1 MASKTED
8 RPLRLLPHQCELIE
22 DETTKILGLVSGYG
36 GGKTFAVARKA
47 CMLIRKNPGCDG
59 IVTEP
64 NYPLLTQIL
73 IPELK
78 TSLDFFGVKYNYN
91 KADSIFYCDVE
102 GKETRIICKSME
114 SYERLV
120 GVNAA
125 WVILDEFDTAKAEL
139 AYNAYIKLLGRIRAG
154 NVRQMVIVSTP
165 EGYGAMY
172 RIFIT
177 EAGDNKRLIRAKT
190 TDNKHLP
197 ADYIETLRQTY
208 TAQLIDAY
216 LEGKFVNLTAG
227 NVFNAYHRDRN
238 RSKET
243 VRPKEPL
250 HIGCDFNVTKM
261 CAVVHVLRDGV
272 PHAVAELINMYDTP
286 AMIEAI
292 KEKFSE
298 HHVTVYPDASG
309 GARKS
314 VNAAISDLA
323 LIRQAGFPVRANS
336 TNPAIKDRVTA
347 TNVAFEKGRYFVNPD
362 TCREYAAAL
371 EQLAYDKNGMP
382 DKTSGLDHV
391 VDSGTYYIS
400 YSFPVIKRTFTAQ
413 QPTGGWR

>member
-1 MASKTED
+1 MLASKTED
-8 RPLRLLPHQCELIE
+8 RQLLLLPHQCELIE
-22 DETTKILGLVSGYG
+22 DETTKVLGLVSGYG

-78 TSLDFFGVKYNYN
+78 TALEFFGIKHSFN

-102 GKETRIICKSME
+102 GRETRIICKSME

-125 WVILDEFDTAKAEL
+125 WVILDEFDTAKPDL

-154 NVRQMVIVSTP
+154 KVRQMVIVSTP

-197 ADYIETLRQTY
+197 DDYIETLRQTY
-208 TAQLIDAY
+208 TSQLIDAY
-216 LEGKFVNLTAG
+216 LEGKFVNLTSG
-227 NVFNAYHRDRN
+227 NVFNAYNRDRN

-243 VRPKEPL
+243 IKDGEPL
-250 HIGCDFNVTKM
+250 HIGCDFNVTKQ
-261 CAVVHVLRDGV
+261 CAVVHVMRDGK

-292 KEKFSE
+292 KEKFPK
-298 HHVTVYPDASG
+298 HNITIYPDASG
-309 GARKS
+309 GARKT
-314 VNAAISDLA
+314 VNAAISDIA
-323 LIRQAGFPVRANS
+323 LIRQAGFAVRANS

-347 TNVAFEKGRYFVNPD
+347 TNVMFEKGNYFVNPD
-362 TCREYAAAL
+362 MCREYAAAL
-371 EQLAYDKNGMP
+371 EQLSYDKNGMP

-391 VDSGTYYIS
+391 VDSGTYFIA
-400 YSFPVIKRTFTAQ
+400 YSFPVVKRTITTHKQ
-413 QPTGGWR
+413 TSW

>member
-1 MASKTED
+1 MQQVRTLS
-8 RPLRLLPHQCELIE
+8 LLPHQHDLIA
-22 DETTKILGLVSGYG
+22 DEETRILGLVSGYG

-47 CMLIRKNPGCDG
+47 CTLMLQNPGCDG

-73 IPELK
+73 IPEIK
-78 TSLDFFGVKYNYN
+78 TALEFFNIPYTFSKS
-91 KADSIFYCDVE
+91 DSIFYCMVQ

-114 SYERLV
+114 AYERLI

-125 WVILDEFDTAKAEL
+125 WVILDEFDTAKADL
-139 AYNAYIKLLGRIRAG
+139 AYSAYLKLLGRIRSG
-154 NVRQMVIVSTP
+154 KVRQMVIVSTP
-165 EGYGAMY
+165 EGFGAMH
-172 RIFIT
+172 RIFIL

-190 TDNKHLP
+190 TDNKYLP
-197 ADYIETLRQTY
+197 LDYIDTLKKIY
-208 TAQLIDAY
+208 TKQLLNAY
-216 LEGKFVNLTAG
+216 LEGQFVNLTAG
-227 NVFNAYHRDRN
+227 NVFNAFHRDRN
-238 RSKET
+238 RSQET

-292 KEKFSE
+292 KEKFPE
-298 HHVTVYPDASG
+298 HHITVYPDASG

-323 LIRQAGFPVRANS
+323 LIRQAGLQVRANS

-347 TNVAFEKGRYFVNPD
+347 TNVAFEKARYFVNPD
-362 TCREYAAAL
+362 TCKEYTAAL

-382 DKTSGLDHV
+382 NKSSGLDHCT
-391 VDSGTYYIS
+391 DAGTYYIS
-400 YSFPVIKRTFTAQ
+400 YAFPVIKRTFVAQ
-413 QPTGGWR
+413 QPTGGY

>member
-1 MASKTED
+1 MQQVRTLS
-8 RPLRLLPHQCELIE
+8 LLPHQHDLIA
-22 DETTKILGLVSGYG
+22 DEETRILGLVSGYG

-47 CMLIRKNPGCDG
+47 CTLMLQNPGCDG

-73 IPELK
+73 VPEIKDALA
-78 TSLDFFGVKYNYN
+78 FFGIQYTFSKS
-91 KADSIFYCDVE
+91 DSIFYCTVQ

-114 SYERLV
+114 AYERLI

-125 WVILDEFDTAKAEL
+125 WVILDEFDTAKPEL
-139 AYNAYIKLLGRIRAG
+139 AYNAYIKLLGRIRSG
-154 NVRQMVIVSTP
+154 KVRQMVIVSTP
-165 EGYGAMY
+165 EGFGAMH
-172 RIFIT
+172 RIFIL

-190 TDNKHLP
+190 TDNKYLP
-197 ADYIETLRQTY
+197 PDYIETLGKIY
-208 TAQLIDAY
+208 TKQLLDAY
-216 LEGKFVNLTAG
+216 LEGKFVNLTSG
-227 NVFNAYHRDRN
+227 TVFNAYNRDRN

-243 VRPKEPL
+243 IKDGEPL

-261 CAVVHVLRDGV
+261 CAVVHVLRNGE
-272 PHAVAELINMYDTP
+272 PHAVAELVNMYDTP

-292 KEKFSE
+292 KETFPK

-323 LIRQAGFPVRANS
+323 LIRQAGFVVRANS

-347 TNVAFEKGRYFVNPD
+347 TNVAFEKGRYYINAD
-362 TCREYAAAL
+362 KCREYAAAL

-382 DKTSGLDHV
+382 DKTSGLDHIT
-391 VDSGTYYIS
+391 DAATYYLAFA
-400 YSFPVIKRTFTAQ
+400 FPVIKRTFVAQ
-413 QPTGGWR
+413 QPTGGY